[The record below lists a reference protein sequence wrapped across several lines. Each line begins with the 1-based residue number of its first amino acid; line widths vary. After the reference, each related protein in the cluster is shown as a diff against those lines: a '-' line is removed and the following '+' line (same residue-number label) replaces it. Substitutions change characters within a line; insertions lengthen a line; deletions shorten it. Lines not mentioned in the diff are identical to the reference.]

1 MDFSTVANLISNL
14 GVPIALLFASFWLL
28 DQERK
33 DHKKEVDDLRQ
44 EFSDD
49 RIQMIEA
56 LNNNTSAI
64 QHLSDVM
71 AGGDRNARTLD
82 ARS

>member
-1 MDFSTVANLISNL
+1 MEYSTIANLISNL

-28 DQERK
+28 DKERK
-33 DHKKEVDDLRQ
+33 DHKKEVDSLRQ
-44 EFSDD
+44 DFSDN

-71 AGGDRNARTLD
+71 AGGGKNAPELD
-82 ARS
+82 AGP

>member
-1 MDFSTVANLISNL
+1 MDMSSVANLISNL

-33 DHKKEVDDLRQ
+33 DHKKEVDSLRE
-44 EFSDD
+44 EFSED
-49 RIQMIEA
+49 RRQMVEA
-56 LNNNTSAI
+56 LNNNTLAI

-71 AGGDRNARTLD
+71 EGDVNA
-82 ARS
+82 

>member
-1 MDFSTVANLISNL
+1 MDMSSVVNLISNL

-33 DHKKEVDDLRQ
+33 DHKKEVDSLRE
-44 EFSDD
+44 EFSED
-49 RIQMIEA
+49 RVQMVEA
-56 LNNNTSAI
+56 LNNNTLAI

-71 AGGDRNARTLD
+71 RGDVNA
-82 ARS
+82 

>member
-1 MDFSTVANLISNL
+1 MDMSSVANLISNL

-33 DHKKEVDDLRQ
+33 DHKSEVDSLRE
-44 EFSDD
+44 EFGED
-49 RIQMIEA
+49 RRQMVEA
-56 LNNNTSAI
+56 LNNNTLAI

-71 AGGDRNARTLD
+71 GGDVNA
-82 ARS
+82 

>member
-49 RIQMIEA
+49 RLQMIEA

-71 AGGDRNARTLD
+71 SGGDRNA
-82 ARS
+82 

>member
-14 GVPIALLFASFWLL
+14 GVPITLLCASFWLL

-71 AGGDRNARTLD
+71 GER
-82 ARS
+82 

>member
-1 MDFSTVANLISNL
+1 MDFSTVASLISNL
-14 GVPIALLFASFWLL
+14 GVPIALLLASFWLL

-44 EFSDD
+44 EFSDG

-56 LNNNTSAI
+56 LNNNTLAI

-71 AGGDRNARTLD
+71 AGGGDKNA
-82 ARS
+82 

>member
-28 DQERK
+28 DRERN
-33 DHKKEVDDLRQ
+33 DHKKEFDDLRQ
-44 EFSDD
+44 EFNDN
-49 RIQMIEA
+49 RIQLIEA
-56 LNNNTSAI
+56 LNNNTLAI

-71 AGGDRNARTLD
+71 AGGDKNAQALD

>member
-1 MDFSTVANLISNL
+1 MDFSTVASMISNL
-14 GVPIALLFASFWLL
+14 GVPIALLIASFWLL

-71 AGGDRNARTLD
+71 GGGDKNA
-82 ARS
+82 

>member
-1 MDFSTVANLISNL
+1 MDMSSVANLISNL

-33 DHKKEVDDLRQ
+33 DHKREVDSLRE
-44 EFSDD
+44 EFSED
-49 RIQMIEA
+49 RAQMVEA
-56 LNNNTSAI
+56 LNNNTLAI

-71 AGGDRNARTLD
+71 GGDVNA
-82 ARS
+82 

>member
-1 MDFSTVANLISNL
+1 MDFSTVASLISNL
-14 GVPIALLFASFWLL
+14 GVPIALLLASFWLL

-33 DHKKEVDDLRQ
+33 DHKKEVDDLRK

-71 AGGDRNARTLD
+71 AGR
-82 ARS
+82 

>member
-1 MDFSTVANLISNL
+1 MDFSTIAGLISNL

-56 LNNNTSAI
+56 LNNNTAAI

-71 AGGDRNARTLD
+71 GGGGDKNA
-82 ARS
+82 

>member
-44 EFSDD
+44 ELG
-49 RIQMIEA
+49 R
-56 LNNNTSAI
+56 LGP
-64 QHLSDVM
+64 LV
-71 AGGDRNARTLD
+71 TLD
-82 ARS
+82 DVVLERADHLLLLSLQEGWRGRDANR

>member
-14 GVPIALLFASFWLL
+14 GVPIALLLASFWLL

-56 LNNNTSAI
+56 LNNNTAAI

-71 AGGDRNARTLD
+71 ARGDKNA
-82 ARS
+82 

>member
-1 MDFSTVANLISNL
+1 MDFSTIANLISNL

-56 LNNNTSAI
+56 LNNNTAAI

-71 AGGDRNARTLD
+71 AGGGGNA
-82 ARS
+82 